1 MKNREFKKMLVAT
14 MVGTMTM
21 SMAAGCA
28 NQSDSKSAK
37 ADTSIVK
44 QERTNKKSI
53 DLDTED
59 EVEQSAK
66 GIGSSD
72 LSLGNTD
79 DTVSDQKNEDP
90 AENSADNDT
99 SEKEVVYTIALNNK
113 DADAQA
119 TKAAKKAASSNVQT
133 TSSSVKKNTTTSNT
147 TVKKNEDKKTE
158 IVNTGST
165 KKDEDS
171 KPSDIKK
178 DDTSKDDSKV
188 EDTKK
193 DDTSKKDDKKDDTSK
208 KDDKKDDSKK
218 DETSKDDD
226 KKDDSKVD
234 EDKKDDS
241 KKDETGSETPSK
253 PETPDQPETP
263 SKPETPDQPETP
275 SKPETPDQ
283 PETPSKPETPDQPET
298 PSKPEQH
305 VHHWVSVA
313 EKGHYDTVVITPE
326 YEEPVWGTGYVFP
339 DGYTCTTPDEAV
351 DHSVDTGLGY
361 RTGTVQI
368 GSIHHNAVT
377 KQVYVKD
384 ADGYEYCD
392 GCNEILHK

>member
-37 ADTSIVK
+37 ADTSTVK

-53 DLDTED
+53 DLDTD

-66 GIGSSD
+66 GIGSPD

-188 EDTKK
+188 EET
-193 DDTSKKDDKKDDTSK
+193 KKDDTSK

-226 KKDDSKVD
+226 KKD
-234 EDKKDDS
+234 
-241 KKDETGSETPSK
+241 ETGS
-253 PETPDQPETP
+253 
-263 SKPETPDQPETP
+263 
-275 SKPETPDQ
+275 
-283 PETPSKPETPDQPET
+283 ET

>member
-66 GIGSSD
+66 GIGSPD

-188 EDTKK
+188 EET
-193 DDTSKKDDKKDDTSK
+193 KKDDTSK

-226 KKDDSKVD
+226 KKD
-234 EDKKDDS
+234 
-241 KKDETGSETPSK
+241 ETGS
-253 PETPDQPETP
+253 
-263 SKPETPDQPETP
+263 
-275 SKPETPDQ
+275 
-283 PETPSKPETPDQPET
+283 ETPSKPETPDQPET

>member
-37 ADTSIVK
+37 ADTSTVK

-66 GIGSSD
+66 GIGSPD

-90 AENSADNDT
+90 AESSADNDT

-178 DDTSKDDSKV
+178 DDISKDDSKV

-193 DDTSKKDDKKDDTSK
+193 DDTSKNDDKKDDTSK

-218 DETSKDDD
+218 DET
-226 KKDDSKVD
+226 
-234 EDKKDDS
+234 
-241 KKDETGSETPSK
+241 GS
-253 PETPDQPETP
+253 
-263 SKPETPDQPETP
+263 
-275 SKPETPDQ
+275 
-283 PETPSKPETPDQPET
+283 ETPSKPETPDQPET

>member
-37 ADTSIVK
+37 ADTSTVK

-66 GIGSSD
+66 GIGSPD

-188 EDTKK
+188 
-193 DDTSKKDDKKDDTSK
+193 
-208 KDDKKDDSKK
+208 
-218 DETSKDDD
+218 
-226 KKDDSKVD
+226 D

-241 KKDETGSETPSK
+241 KKDETGL
-253 PETPDQPETP
+253 
-263 SKPETPDQPETP
+263 
-275 SKPETPDQ
+275 
-283 PETPSKPETPDQPET
+283 ETPSKPETPDQPET

-368 GSIHHNAVT
+368 GPIHHNAVT

>member
-37 ADTSIVK
+37 ADTSTVK

-66 GIGSSD
+66 GIGSPD

-119 TKAAKKAASSNVQT
+119 TKAAKRAASSNVQT

-188 EDTKK
+188 
-193 DDTSKKDDKKDDTSK
+193 
-208 KDDKKDDSKK
+208 
-218 DETSKDDD
+218 
-226 KKDDSKVD
+226 D

-241 KKDETGSETPSK
+241 KKDETGS
-253 PETPDQPETP
+253 
-263 SKPETPDQPETP
+263 ETP

>member
-37 ADTSIVK
+37 ADTSTVK

-66 GIGSSD
+66 GIGSPD

-119 TKAAKKAASSNVQT
+119 TKAAKRAASSNVQT

-178 DDTSKDDSKV
+178 D
-188 EDTKK
+188 
-193 DDTSKKDDKKDDTSK
+193 
-208 KDDKKDDSKK
+208 
-218 DETSKDDD
+218 
-226 KKDDSKVD
+226 
-234 EDKKDDS
+234 
-241 KKDETGSETPSK
+241 ETGSETPS
-253 PETPDQPETP
+253 Q
-263 SKPETPDQPETP
+263 
-275 SKPETPDQ
+275 
-283 PETPSKPETPDQPET
+283 PETPDQPET

-326 YEEPVWGTGYVFP
+326 YEEPVWGTGYVFS

>member
-37 ADTSIVK
+37 ADTSTVK

-66 GIGSSD
+66 GIGSPD

-99 SEKEVVYTIALNNK
+99 SKKEVVYTIALNNK

-188 EDTKK
+188 
-193 DDTSKKDDKKDDTSK
+193 
-208 KDDKKDDSKK
+208 
-218 DETSKDDD
+218 
-226 KKDDSKVD
+226 D

-241 KKDETGSETPSK
+241 KKDETGS
-253 PETPDQPETP
+253 
-263 SKPETPDQPETP
+263 
-275 SKPETPDQ
+275 
-283 PETPSKPETPDQPET
+283 ETPSKPETPDQPET

>member
-37 ADTSIVK
+37 ADTSTVK

-79 DTVSDQKNEDP
+79 DNVSDQKNEDP
-90 AENSADNDT
+90 AGNSADNDT

-119 TKAAKKAASSNVQT
+119 TKAAKKTASSNVQT

-178 DDTSKDDSKV
+178 D
-188 EDTKK
+188 
-193 DDTSKKDDKKDDTSK
+193 
-208 KDDKKDDSKK
+208 
-218 DETSKDDD
+218 
-226 KKDDSKVD
+226 
-234 EDKKDDS
+234 
-241 KKDETGSETPSK
+241 ETGSETPSQ

-263 SKPETPDQPETP
+263 SQ
-275 SKPETPDQ
+275 
-283 PETPSKPETPDQPET
+283 
-298 PSKPEQH
+298 PEQH

-313 EKGHYDTVVITPE
+313 EKGHYDTVVITPA
-326 YEEPVWGTGYVFP
+326 YEEPVWGTGYVFS

-384 ADGYEYCD
+384 SDGYEYCD

>member
-37 ADTSIVK
+37 ADTSTVK

-66 GIGSSD
+66 GIGSPD

-188 EDTKK
+188 
-193 DDTSKKDDKKDDTSK
+193 
-208 KDDKKDDSKK
+208 
-218 DETSKDDD
+218 
-226 KKDDSKVD
+226 D

-241 KKDETGSETPSK
+241 KKDETGS
-253 PETPDQPETP
+253 
-263 SKPETPDQPETP
+263 
-275 SKPETPDQ
+275 
-283 PETPSKPETPDQPET
+283 ETPSKPETPDQPET

>member
-37 ADTSIVK
+37 ADTSTVK

-90 AENSADNDT
+90 AGNSADNDT

-188 EDTKK
+188 
-193 DDTSKKDDKKDDTSK
+193 
-208 KDDKKDDSKK
+208 
-218 DETSKDDD
+218 
-226 KKDDSKVD
+226 D

-241 KKDETGSETPSK
+241 KKDE
-253 PETPDQPETP
+253 P

-368 GSIHHNAVT
+368 GSIHHSAVT

>member
-37 ADTSIVK
+37 ADTSTVK

-90 AENSADNDT
+90 AGNSADNDT

-119 TKAAKKAASSNVQT
+119 TKAAKKTASSNVQT

-178 DDTSKDDSKV
+178 D
-188 EDTKK
+188 
-193 DDTSKKDDKKDDTSK
+193 
-208 KDDKKDDSKK
+208 
-218 DETSKDDD
+218 
-226 KKDDSKVD
+226 
-234 EDKKDDS
+234 
-241 KKDETGSETPSK
+241 ETGSETPSQ

-263 SKPETPDQPETP
+263 SQ
-275 SKPETPDQ
+275 
-283 PETPSKPETPDQPET
+283 
-298 PSKPEQH
+298 PEQH

-313 EKGHYDTVVITPE
+313 EKGHYDAVVITPA
-326 YEEPVWGTGYVFP
+326 YEEPVWGTGYVFS

-384 ADGYEYCD
+384 SDGYEYCD

>member
-37 ADTSIVK
+37 ADTSTVK

-66 GIGSSD
+66 GIGSPD

-119 TKAAKKAASSNVQT
+119 TKAAKRAASSNVQT

-188 EDTKK
+188 
-193 DDTSKKDDKKDDTSK
+193 
-208 KDDKKDDSKK
+208 
-218 DETSKDDD
+218 
-226 KKDDSKVD
+226 D

-263 SKPETPDQPETP
+263 SKPEQ
-275 SKPETPDQ
+275 Q
-283 PETPSKPETPDQPET
+283 
-298 PSKPEQH
+298 
-305 VHHWVSVA
+305 VHHGVSVA

>member
-37 ADTSIVK
+37 ADTSTVK

-66 GIGSSD
+66 GIGSPD

-119 TKAAKKAASSNVQT
+119 TKAAKSAASSNVQT

-188 EDTKK
+188 
-193 DDTSKKDDKKDDTSK
+193 
-208 KDDKKDDSKK
+208 
-218 DETSKDDD
+218 
-226 KKDDSKVD
+226 D

-241 KKDETGSETPSK
+241 KKDETGS
-253 PETPDQPETP
+253 
-263 SKPETPDQPETP
+263 
-275 SKPETPDQ
+275 
-283 PETPSKPETPDQPET
+283 ETPSKPETPDQPET

-351 DHSVDTGLGY
+351 DYSVDTGLGY

>member
-37 ADTSIVK
+37 ADTSTVK
-44 QERTNKKSI
+44 QERTNKKPI
-53 DLDTED
+53 DLDTD

-66 GIGSSD
+66 GIGSPD

-193 DDTSKKDDKKDDTSK
+193 DDKKDDTSK

-226 KKDDSKVD
+226 KKD
-234 EDKKDDS
+234 
-241 KKDETGSETPSK
+241 ETGS
-253 PETPDQPETP
+253 
-263 SKPETPDQPETP
+263 ETP

>member
-37 ADTSIVK
+37 ADTSTVK

-66 GIGSSD
+66 GIGSPD

-90 AENSADNDT
+90 AENSVDNDT
-99 SEKEVVYTIALNNK
+99 SEKEVVYTIDLNNK

-178 DDTSKDDSKV
+178 DDK
-188 EDTKK
+188 
-193 DDTSKKDDKKDDTSK
+193 
-208 KDDKKDDSKK
+208 
-218 DETSKDDD
+218 KDDD

-241 KKDETGSETPSK
+241 KKDETGS
-253 PETPDQPETP
+253 
-263 SKPETPDQPETP
+263 ETP

>member
-37 ADTSIVK
+37 ADTSTVK

-66 GIGSSD
+66 GIGSPD

-193 DDTSKKDDKKDDTSK
+193 DDTSKNDDKKDDTSK

-218 DETSKDDD
+218 DET
-226 KKDDSKVD
+226 
-234 EDKKDDS
+234 
-241 KKDETGSETPSK
+241 GS
-253 PETPDQPETP
+253 
-263 SKPETPDQPETP
+263 
-275 SKPETPDQ
+275 
-283 PETPSKPETPDQPET
+283 ETPSKPETPDQPET

-313 EKGHYDTVVITPE
+313 EKGHYDTVVITPA
-326 YEEPVWGTGYVFP
+326 YEEPVWGTGYVFS

>member
-37 ADTSIVK
+37 ADTSTVK

-66 GIGSSD
+66 GIGSPD

-178 DDTSKDDSKV
+178 DDTS
-188 EDTKK
+188 
-193 DDTSKKDDKKDDTSK
+193 
-208 KDDKKDDSKK
+208 
-218 DETSKDDD
+218 
-226 KKDDSKVD
+226 KDDSKVD

>member
-21 SMAAGCA
+21 SMVAGCA

-37 ADTSIVK
+37 ADTSTVK

-66 GIGSSD
+66 GIGSPD

-90 AENSADNDT
+90 AENSVDNDT

-193 DDTSKKDDKKDDTSK
+193 DDTSKKDD
-208 KDDKKDDSKK
+208 SKK
-218 DETSKDDD
+218 DETSKDDN

-241 KKDETGSETPSK
+241 KKDETGSETPSQ
-253 PETPDQPETP
+253 PEPPDQPETP
-263 SKPETPDQPETP
+263 SQ
-275 SKPETPDQ
+275 
-283 PETPSKPETPDQPET
+283 
-298 PSKPEQH
+298 PEQH

>member
-37 ADTSIVK
+37 ADTSTVK
-44 QERTNKKSI
+44 QERTNKKPI
-53 DLDTED
+53 DLDTD

-90 AENSADNDT
+90 AGNSVDNDT

-193 DDTSKKDDKKDDTSK
+193 DDTSKKDD
-208 KDDKKDDSKK
+208 SKK

-226 KKDDSKVD
+226 KKNDSKVD

-241 KKDETGSETPSK
+241 KKDETGS
-253 PETPDQPETP
+253 
-263 SKPETPDQPETP
+263 
-275 SKPETPDQ
+275 ETPDQ

>member
-37 ADTSIVK
+37 ADTSTVK

-66 GIGSSD
+66 GIGSPD

-99 SEKEVVYTIALNNK
+99 SEKEVIYTIALNNK

-193 DDTSKKDDKKDDTSK
+193 DDTSKNDDKKDDTSK

-218 DETSKDDD
+218 DET
-226 KKDDSKVD
+226 
-234 EDKKDDS
+234 
-241 KKDETGSETPSK
+241 GS
-253 PETPDQPETP
+253 
-263 SKPETPDQPETP
+263 ETP

>member
-1 MKNREFKKMLVAT
+1 MQI
-14 MVGTMTM
+14 
-21 SMAAGCA
+21 S
-28 NQSDSKSAK
+28 Q
-37 ADTSIVK
+37 IV
-44 QERTNKKSI
+44 N
-53 DLDTED
+53 L
-59 EVEQSAK
+59 QSAK

-178 DDTSKDDSKV
+178 D
-188 EDTKK
+188 
-193 DDTSKKDDKKDDTSK
+193 
-208 KDDKKDDSKK
+208 
-218 DETSKDDD
+218 
-226 KKDDSKVD
+226 
-234 EDKKDDS
+234 
-241 KKDETGSETPSK
+241 ETGSETPS
-253 PETPDQPETP
+253 Q
-263 SKPETPDQPETP
+263 
-275 SKPETPDQ
+275 
-283 PETPSKPETPDQPET
+283 
-298 PSKPEQH
+298 PEQH

-313 EKGHYDTVVITPE
+313 EKGHYDTVVITPA
-326 YEEPVWGTGYVFP
+326 YEEPVWGTGYVFS

-384 ADGYEYCD
+384 SDGYEYCD